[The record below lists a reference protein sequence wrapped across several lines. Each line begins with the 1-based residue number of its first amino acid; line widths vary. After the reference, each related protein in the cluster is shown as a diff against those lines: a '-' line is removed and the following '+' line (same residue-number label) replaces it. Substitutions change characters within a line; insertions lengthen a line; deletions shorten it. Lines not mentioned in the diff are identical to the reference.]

1 LNVPK
6 TNPFEKMPT
15 KSYIFDIKSYAI
27 NDGPGIRLTIFFKGC
42 PLACIWCHNP
52 ESISPKIQKLYSEKK
67 CIGAQ
72 KCIEVCPNDA
82 MVLTNKG
89 IVTDNQ
95 KCNLC
100 GLCAEACPTKAF
112 EISGKQYTTDQ
123 LLERIEKE
131 RDFFESSGGGVT
143 LSGGEPMM
151 HAETAIPLLEELGL
165 RGIHRTVDT
174 CGYVSSKT
182 IKNFMSHTDL
192 FLFDLKVVDEKKH
205 LKYTGKSNGII
216 IENLKFLSKN
226 KKDFII
232 RIPFIKGINTSYND
246 IVQFA
251 ELISLLPS
259 KPLDIN
265 ILPYHDIA
273 KMKYQKMGSKYN
285 DQGMEPPTD
294 REIENLQNIFDRY
307 NLEISLGG

>member
-1 LNVPK
+1 
-6 TNPFEKMPT
+6 MPT
-15 KSYIFDIKSYAI
+15 TSYIFDIKSYAI

-52 ESISPKIQKLYSEKK
+52 ESISPKVQKLYSEKK

-72 KCIEVCPNDA
+72 KCIEICPNDA

-89 IVTDNQ
+89 IVTDYD

-112 EISGKQYTTDQ
+112 EISGKQYTIDQ
-123 LLERIEKE
+123 LLNRIEKE

-151 HAETAIPLLEELGL
+151 HADMAIPLLEELGL

-174 CGYVSSKT
+174 CGYVSSITMKS
-182 IKNFMSHTDL
+182 FMNHTDL
-192 FLFDLKVVDEKKH
+192 FLFDLKVMDDIKH

-216 IENLKFLSKN
+216 IENLKLISKN
-226 KKDFII
+226 NKDFIV
-232 RIPFIKGINTSYND
+232 RIPFIKGINTSERD
-246 IVQFA
+246 IIQFA
-251 ELISLLPS
+251 ELISSLPH
-259 KPLDIN
+259 KPLETN

-273 KMKYQKMGSKYN
+273 KMKYKKMGGIYINHGMMPPDDNELNNLERIFSKYN
-285 DQGMEPPTD
+285 
-294 REIENLQNIFDRY
+294 
-307 NLEISLGG
+307 LEVTMGG

>member
-1 LNVPK
+1 MATP
-6 TNPFEKMPT
+6 
-15 KSYIFDIKSYAI
+15 SYIFDIKPYAI

-42 PLACIWCHNP
+42 PLECKWCHNP
-52 ESISPKIQKLYSEKK
+52 ESISPKVQKLYSEKK

-89 IVTDNQ
+89 IITDNE
-95 KCNLC
+95 KCNIC

-112 EISGKQYTTDQ
+112 EISGKQYTKAQ

-131 RDFFESSGGGVT
+131 RAFFESSGGGVT

-151 HAETAIPLLEELGL
+151 HSETAIPLLKELGL
-165 RGIHRTVDT
+165 KGIHRTVDT

-182 IKNFMSHTDL
+182 MESFMNHTDL

-216 IENLKFLSKN
+216 IENLKLLSKSN
-226 KKDFII
+226 KDFIV
-232 RIPFIKGINTSYND
+232 RIPLIKGINTTEKD
-246 IVQFA
+246 IIQFA
-251 ELISLLPS
+251 ELISYLPN
-259 KPLDIN
+259 KPLEIN

-273 KMKYQKMGSKYN
+273 KMKYQKMGSKYDDN
-285 DQGMEPPTD
+285 GMMLPTD
-294 REIENLQNIFDRY
+294 NDIEKLENIFSQYR
-307 NLEISLGG
+307 LEVSIGG

>member
-1 LNVPK
+1 
-6 TNPFEKMPT
+6 MSAS
-15 KSYIFDIKSYAI
+15 SYIFDIKPYAI

-52 ESISPKIQKLYSEKK
+52 ESISPKVQKLYSEKK

-82 MVLTNKG
+82 MVLTNTG
-89 IVTDNQ
+89 IITDNE

-112 EISGKQYTTDQ
+112 EISGKKYTLNQ
-123 LLERIEKE
+123 LLNRIEKE

-174 CGYVSSKT
+174 CGYVNSKT
-182 IKNFMSHTDL
+182 MESFMNHTDL
-192 FLFDLKVVDEKKH
+192 FLFDLKLVDEKKH
-205 LKYTGKSNGII
+205 LKYTSKSNGII
-216 IENLKFLSKN
+216 IENLKLLSKSN
-226 KKDFII
+226 KDYII
-232 RIPFIKGINTSYND
+232 RIPFIKGVNTSEED
-246 IVQFA
+246 IIQFA
-251 ELISLLPS
+251 ELISSLPY
-259 KPLDIN
+259 KPLEIS
-265 ILPYHDIA
+265 ILPYHNIA
-273 KMKYQKMGSKYN
+273 KMKYKKMGSNYN
-285 DQGMEPPTD
+285 GNGMEPPTEF
-294 REIENLQNIFDRY
+294 EIENLVEIFKEY

>member
-1 LNVPK
+1 
-6 TNPFEKMPT
+6 MSAS
-15 KSYIFDIKSYAI
+15 SYIFDIKPYAI

-52 ESISPKIQKLYSEKK
+52 ESISPKVQKLYSEKK

-89 IVTDNQ
+89 IITDNT

-112 EISGKQYTTDQ
+112 EISGKQYDIDQ
-123 LLERIEKE
+123 LIDRIEKE
-131 RDFFESSGGGVT
+131 RAFFESSGGGVT

-151 HAETAIPLLEELGL
+151 HADTAIPLLEELGL

-182 IKNFMSHTDL
+182 ITNFMNHTDL
-192 FLFDLKVVDEKKH
+192 FLFDLKVVDDKKH
-205 LKYTGKSNGII
+205 LKYTGKSNEVI
-216 IENLKFLSKN
+216 IENLKHLSKSN
-226 KKDFII
+226 KDYII
-232 RIPFIKGINTSYND
+232 RIPFIKGVNTSEND
-246 IVQFA
+246 IIDFA
-251 ELISLLPS
+251 ELISSLPN
-259 KPLDIN
+259 KPLEIS

-273 KMKYQKMGSKYN
+273 KMKYKKMGSTYN
-285 DQGMEPPTD
+285 DNGMEPPTD
-294 REIENLQNIFDRY
+294 IDIENLVEIFKRY

>member
-1 LNVPK
+1 MSS
-6 TNPFEKMPT
+6 T
-15 KSYIFDIKSYAI
+15 SYIFDIKPYAI

-42 PLACIWCHNP
+42 PLACVWCHNP
-52 ESISPKIQKLYSEKK
+52 ESISPKVQKLYSENK

-72 KCIEVCPNDA
+72 KCIEVCPNNA
-82 MVLTNKG
+82 MVLTSSG
-89 IVTDNQ
+89 IVTDNE

-112 EISGKQYTTDQ
+112 EISGKQYTLDQ
-123 LLERIEKE
+123 LLLRIEKE

-151 HAETAIPLLEELGL
+151 HAETAIPLLKELGM

-182 IKNFMSHTDL
+182 MKSFINHTDL
-192 FLFDLKVVDEKKH
+192 FLFDLKVIDEKKH
-205 LKYTGKSNGII
+205 LKYTGKSNEII
-216 IENLKFLSKN
+216 LENLKFISKS

-232 RIPFIKGINTSYND
+232 RIPFIKGINTNEND

-251 ELISLLPS
+251 ELISSLPH
-259 KPLDIN
+259 KPLEIN

-273 KMKYQKMGSKYN
+273 KMKYKKMGSFYDGN
-285 DQGMEPPTD
+285 GMNPPGD
-294 REIENLQNIFDRY
+294 LEIK
-307 NLEISLGG
+307 NLEEIFKRYDLEMSLGG